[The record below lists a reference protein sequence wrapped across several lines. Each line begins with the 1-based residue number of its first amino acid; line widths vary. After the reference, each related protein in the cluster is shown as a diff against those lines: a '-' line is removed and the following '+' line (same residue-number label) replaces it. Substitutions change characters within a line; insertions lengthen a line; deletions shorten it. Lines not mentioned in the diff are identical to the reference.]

1 MVRMGTPPGLK
12 GLQAYVTEHQQE
24 LYRLAYSYTRS
35 REDALDAVQE
45 AVLKAIDKISTLRDP
60 ERLRVWLTRIL
71 VNECL
76 TRLRRRRPAVPLEDW
91 QEPAVPERDQDE
103 LWDLRRALAE
113 LDPKL
118 RTVVVLRFFEDMKLE
133 EISQVMGL
141 PLSTV
146 KSRLYRAL
154 AALRLDLSG
163 REELT

>member
-1 MVRMGTPPGLK
+1 MADPDSGQRMPDPPAAA
-12 GLQAYVTEHQQE
+12 QA
-24 LYRLAYSYTRS
+24 
-35 REDALDAVQE
+35 
-45 AVLKAIDKISTLRDP
+45 
-60 ERLRVWLTRIL
+60 
-71 VNECL
+71 
-76 TRLRRRRPAVPLEDW
+76 AVPLEDW
-91 QEPAVPERDQDE
+91 QEPAAPERDQDE

>member
-91 QEPAVPERDQDE
+91 QEPAAPER
-103 LWDLRRALAE
+103 DLRRALAE